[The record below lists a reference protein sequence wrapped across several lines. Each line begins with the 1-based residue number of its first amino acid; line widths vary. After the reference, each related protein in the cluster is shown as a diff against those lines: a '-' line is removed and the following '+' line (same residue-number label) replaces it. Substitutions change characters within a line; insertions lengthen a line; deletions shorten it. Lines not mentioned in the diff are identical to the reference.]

1 MRRGIGLFVTISLG
15 MLIVLELP
23 PVVHALSQAEIF
35 RVVDVSVEG
44 AQHLTRDE
52 VLTAAAIPARM
63 SIWDEMEPLAVR
75 LRSHP
80 LIREVRI
87 RRRLPRRLVLQVWER
102 EPVALLPRPTLT
114 PVDREAHLLPISPV
128 GRRMDLP
135 LLQPRRDDGAE
146 GTELTPVQL
155 RELTSELSRLGEL
168 DPAVLAL
175 VSEVALDSWGDILV
189 HLGQPRVTLRY
200 RAPLVP
206 ARLSD
211 GLRVL
216 TDALEREPDRTL
228 VSVDLRFADQVV
240 VRFFD
245 SQGR

>member
-1 MRRGIGLFVTISLG
+1 MRRGMGLFVTISLG
-15 MLIVLELP
+15 MLVVLEAP
-23 PVVHALSQAEIF
+23 RVGRALSQAEMF

-52 VLTAAAIPARM
+52 VLAAAAIPSRA
-63 SIWDEMEPLAVR
+63 SIWDDMEPLAIR

-87 RRRLPRRLVLQVWER
+87 RRRLPGRLVLEVRER
-102 EPVALLPRPTLT
+102 EPVALLPSPTLT

-135 LLQPRRDDGAE
+135 LLQPRRDAGAE

-168 DPAVLAL
+168 DPAVLAS
-175 VSEVALDSWGDILV
+175 VSEIALDSWGDILV

-216 TDALEREPDRTL
+216 TDALEREPDRML

-240 VRFFD
+240 VRFSD
-245 SQGR
+245 SQRR

>member
-1 MRRGIGLFVTISLG
+1 MRRGIGLFVTVSLG
-15 MLIVLELP
+15 MLIVLEVP
-23 PVVHALSQAEIF
+23 PVIRALSRAEIF

-44 AQHLTRDE
+44 AQHLTQDE

-63 SIWDEMEPLAVR
+63 SIWDDMEPLAVR

-87 RRRLPRRLVLQVWER
+87 RRQLPRRLVLEVWER
-102 EPVALLPRPTLT
+102 EPVALLPRPTLM

-135 LLQPRRDDGAE
+135 LLQPRRDDGE

-155 RELTSELSRLGEL
+155 RELTSELSRLREL
-168 DPAVLAL
+168 DPAVFAL

-211 GLRVL
+211 GLLVL